1 MKLAFDPDGLYAS
14 NLTSLVL
21 RFVFNYK
28 NRRKALFGGGGGGVI
43 IIKRDRIK

>member
-21 RFVFNYK
+21 GFVFNYK
-28 NRRKALFGGGGGGVI
+28 NRRKALFFGGGVVI